1 MFTTQEL
8 LGRQHGCFVG
18 FATDLERRK
27 NAASGGVV
35 GALTDFML
43 ESGIVNAVLASRL
56 DIKEGRLCPVSV
68 LARTT
73 DELKAC
79 RNSIYLDFNLGAGE
93 PINN

>member
-18 FATDLERRK
+18 FATDSERRK

-43 ESGIVNAVLASRL
+43 KLGIVNAVLASRL
-56 DIKEGRLCPVSV
+56 DIKEGRRLSGH
-68 LARTT
+68 
-73 DELKAC
+73 AC
-79 RNSIYLDFNLGAGE
+79 LHERRMS
-93 PINN
+93 